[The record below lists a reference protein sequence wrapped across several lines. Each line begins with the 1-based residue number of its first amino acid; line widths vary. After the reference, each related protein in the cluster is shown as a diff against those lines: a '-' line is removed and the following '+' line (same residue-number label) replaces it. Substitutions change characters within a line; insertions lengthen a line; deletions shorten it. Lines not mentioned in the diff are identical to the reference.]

1 MSLTRGCDSI
11 SEEADDDED
20 EAEDEEGDDGLGL
33 DVRAITFNCVFS
45 SRSLTRGS
53 PRPD

>member
-20 EAEDEEGDDGLGL
+20 EAEDDGLGL
-33 DVRAITFNCVFS
+33 DVRAITFN
-45 SRSLTRGS
+45 
-53 PRPD
+53 